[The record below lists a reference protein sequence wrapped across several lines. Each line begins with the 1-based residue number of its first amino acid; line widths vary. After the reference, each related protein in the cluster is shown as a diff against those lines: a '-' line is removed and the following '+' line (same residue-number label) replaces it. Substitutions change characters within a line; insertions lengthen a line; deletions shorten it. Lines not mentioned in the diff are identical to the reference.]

1 MGFLLLVKLTPYRPA
16 NPHPHAPSAHGAAA
30 ATLRSRITSSCPPAP
45 ARRKRWRQRGGGP
58 RRIFEDHAVRHLQR
72 LPVLVRDEAGLDE
85 EAVERPQRHRER
97 QQRRWPAGSA
107 CGGEGWLSRVPPT
120 AATALP
126 APPRLPAPRCPAGPP
141 GAPYSTDRRLRSRTA
156 SGLRARARASSPPA
170 ASIRGGAP
178 PAAAHAQPGG
188 GTAGTSFRSL

>member
-1 MGFLLLVKLTPYRPA
+1 MCAWVWG
-16 NPHPHAPSAHGAAA
+16 GA
-30 ATLRSRITSSCPPAP
+30 
-45 ARRKRWRQRGGGP
+45 GP

-107 CGGEGWLSRVPPT
+107 CGGEGWLSRVPPR
-120 AATALP
+120 AAAAAAAFP

-178 PAAAHAQPGG
+178 PAAAAAHARPGG
-188 GTAGTSFRSL
+188 GTAGRHFLPVSLANGGGLRSVVSRPFR